1 MSTLATDR
9 FYYIMDYSC
18 NYYRVDSMN
27 QLVAVGNENDATVFS
42 FSEADK
48 RIGSGGKSKFYY
60 MTHVEMQKEDTQ
72 DLTRFMSRRRHTIK
86 LRQTYLQ

>member
-42 FSEADK
+42 FREADK
-48 RIGSGGKSKFYY
+48 RIGSGGKSK
-60 MTHVEMQKEDTQ
+60 
-72 DLTRFMSRRRHTIK
+72 
-86 LRQTYLQ
+86 